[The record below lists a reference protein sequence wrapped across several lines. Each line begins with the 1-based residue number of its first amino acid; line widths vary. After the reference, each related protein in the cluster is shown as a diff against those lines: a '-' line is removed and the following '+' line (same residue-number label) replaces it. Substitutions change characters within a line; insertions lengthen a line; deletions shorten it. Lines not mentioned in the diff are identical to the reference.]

1 MTKLT
6 PEQNTALGELNAA
19 LYKAKN
25 TGVLE
30 KLSVASEW
38 DDSHRHTG
46 VNKRLAAALLINDFY
61 KLVGKLCADNRV
73 LGDSASSGEPDAVF
87 TARVQAVTQD
97 GIDEELIALTMG
109 VSEPGLYRLHMPW
122 EPWPSKET
130 LSRYEVEVSRAD
142 KNRPQ
147 VLRELVALPPDTDNV
162 LDAVH
167 QIMFCRLPATLR
179 RQAWVND
186 YAVDIDDGDV
196 HFNAMANLVKMDL
209 REVQEMFA
217 RGVDFDELANGLPER
232 EAHSGPFEVDVC
244 EEDVVRM
251 VCLLSGMHGA
261 LGENDSVS
269 DITQPMWDDFVTTA
283 HHLLQIN
290 GGDLY
295 GQLEATQ
302 DTEVALQAP
311 GNAP

>member
-6 PEQNTALGELNAA
+6 SEQNAALGELNAA

-30 KLSVASEW
+30 KLSPNHVA
-38 DDSHRHTG
+38 G
-46 VNKRLAAALLINDFY
+46 DFY

-73 LGDSASSGEPDAVF
+73 LGDSAGAIDPNAVF
-87 TARVQAVTQD
+87 TARVKAVKHD
-97 GIDEELIALTMG
+97 GNCFDEELIVLNMG
-109 VSEPGLYRLHMPW
+109 ASDPNLYQLNMPW
-122 EPWPSKET
+122 EPWPPKET
-130 LSRYEVEVSRAD
+130 ICRYEVEVSRAGMGRALVVLPSETD
-142 KNRPQ
+142 K
-147 VLRELVALPPDTDNV
+147 V

-167 QIMFCRLPATLR
+167 QIMFCRIPATFR

-186 YAVDIDDGDV
+186 YAVDIDDGEV
-196 HFNAMANLVKMDL
+196 HFNAMANLIKMDL

-217 RGVDFDELANGLPER
+217 RGVDFDVLANRLPER
-232 EAHSGPFEVDVC
+232 ENHNGPFEVDV
-244 EEDVVRM
+244 DGDAVVRM

-269 DITQPMWDDFVTTA
+269 DITQPMWDDFVTA
-283 HHLLQIN
+283 ANHLLQIN

-295 GQLEATQ
+295 GRLDAPEQE
-302 DTEVALQAP
+302 TEVALETP
-311 GNAP
+311 GDA